1 MNNKKEVHVT
11 SNYGRFKRLNGNR
24 PVKNGRVVK
33 IMESIQKYGWLSN
46 PILVN
51 ERYEIIDGQG
61 RFEALR
67 RLGLPVEYIIQNDI
81 GLTEC
86 QGLNHYQKNWTL
98 IDHVNSFAENHNSN
112 YIFLKRMLLKYGTIP
127 KYVVCSVTTSKG
139 KTATLHGGA
148 YGEIIEAGE
157 LLLTTKE
164 MERVDNALFY
174 LSRFT
179 ETIKHLG
186 GRKDNFYSA
195 IMFLYLLDVI
205 DNERLCKVVNNARY
219 DKMVASG
226 TVEGY
231 LQQFEDIYN
240 KSLAKKNRVD
250 VMHEFKIA

>member
-11 SNYGRFKRLNGNR
+11 TNYGRFKRLNGNR

-67 RLGLPVEYIIQNDI
+67 RLGLPIEYIVQNDI

-98 IDHVNSFAENHNSN
+98 IDHVNSFAENNNDN
-112 YIFLKRMLLKYGTIP
+112 YIFLKNMLREYRVIP
-127 KYVVCSVTTSKG
+127 NYILCSVVASKSEAYNLACMRPTEVIESG
-139 KTATLHGGA
+139 KL
-148 YGEIIEAGE
+148 E
-157 LLLTTKE
+157 LTNA
-164 MERVDNALFY
+164 ERKRVENTLFY
-174 LSRFT
+174 LSRFS

-186 GRKDNFYSA
+186 GRKDKFYSA